1 MPTKRATQSYVYVQP
16 IYEVVERDMQ
26 SLNDLYDQI
35 LAHRHTKS
43 NKVFRKTKT
52 GRQLIASI
60 VRGLNTYRRSN
71 DGEEAKVVYR
81 ISIDQGQRSLDWRKY
96 PNATDSQSVRLIL
109 DPMLELGWLERT
121 RGDYGHKISDM
132 FFAPEGSPLR
142 VQWSF
147 KRLDYTPPKVVIN
160 FNTKR
165 DERDGGYR
173 SPDIDK
179 MQSPRFKKPLQN
191 HFIPQIEHLSKLINS
206 HSYNLPFTDYQIRRG
221 FVGGLEE
228 CGGRLQANYQLL
240 SEKERL
246 GILIDNQPVSEID
259 VVSCGLVLLHSLAK
273 QPLPDVDD
281 LYSLVESSLTR
292 KELKHLITSLCN
304 SKNHVASKNWSTKFK
319 ADRKLG
325 VIVAKTN
332 YKQFCNSLLSAFPWL
347 EKFLTET
354 DDLALK
360 TQWLESEAI
369 IKSMFTVLNAGHG
382 CLSVH
387 ESLIVPKDTEGLA
400 MLAMTE
406 AFQEVAGVRP
416 KLVAK

>member
-1 MPTKRATQSYVYVQP
+1 
-16 IYEVVERDMQ
+16 MQ

-43 NKVFRKTKT
+43 NKAFKKTKT

-71 DGEEAKVVYR
+71 DEEGSKVVYR

-96 PNATDSQSVRLIL
+96 PNVTDSQSIKLIL
-109 DPMLELGWLERT
+109 DPMVDLGWLERT
-121 RGDYGHKISDM
+121 KGDYSHRISDI

-147 KRLDYTPPKVVIN
+147 KRLDYTSPKVVIN

-179 MQSPRFKKPLQN
+179 MQSPRFKIQLQN
-191 HFIPQIEHLSKLINS
+191 HYIPQIEDLSTLVNS
-206 HSYNLPFTDYQIRRG
+206 HSYNLIFTDYQFRRG
-221 FVGGLEE
+221 FVGGIEH

-240 SEKERL
+240 SEEKRL
-246 GILIDNQPVSEID
+246 DILIDNQAVSEID
-259 VVSCGLVLLHSLAK
+259 VVSCGLVLLHSLAE
-273 QPLPDVDD
+273 QPLPHVDD

-319 ADRKLG
+319 ADKKLG
-325 VIVAKTN
+325 AIVAKTN

-369 IKSMFTVLNAGHG
+369 IKSMFTVLEAGHG

-387 ESLIVPKDTEGLA
+387 ESLIVPKETEGLA
-400 MLAMTE
+400 MLAMTK
-406 AFQEVAGVRP
+406 AFEEVAGVTP
-416 KLVAK
+416 KLVSKSL